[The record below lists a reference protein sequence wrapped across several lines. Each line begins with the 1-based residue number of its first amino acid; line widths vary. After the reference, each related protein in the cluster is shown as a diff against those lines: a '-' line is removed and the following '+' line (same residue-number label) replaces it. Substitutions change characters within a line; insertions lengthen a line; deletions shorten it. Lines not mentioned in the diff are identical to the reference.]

1 MEELVGRTTVT
12 EKGQITIP
20 IEIRQK
26 EGIKPNDE
34 VFVVDADGTIILT
47 KPEKGRLAKLLRE
60 ASGFVTY
67 ADVRKLREESE
78 ISLERKMKRRV
89 VE

>member
-1 MEELVGRTTVT
+1 MSDIVGKTIVT

-34 VFVVDADGTIILT
+34 LFVVDADGAIVIT
-47 KPEKGRLAKLLRE
+47 KPQKGRLAQLFRQ
-60 ASGFVTY
+60 ASGLVTY
-67 ADVRKLREESE
+67 EEIRKLRKESE
-78 ISLERKMKRRV
+78 ASLAKKMKK
-89 VE
+89 

>member
-1 MEELVGRTTVT
+1 MSDIVGKTKVT

-34 VFVVDADGTIILT
+34 LFVVDADGAIVIT
-47 KPEKGRLAKLLRE
+47 KPQKGKLAQMFRQ
-60 ASGFVTY
+60 ASGLVTY
-67 ADVRKLREESE
+67 EDIRKLR
-78 ISLERKMKRRV
+78 LENEATLAKKMKK
-89 VE
+89 

>member
-1 MEELVGRTTVT
+1 MSSVIGKTTVT

-34 VFVVDADGTIILT
+34 LFVVNADGAIIIT
-47 KPEKGRLAKLLRE
+47 KPEKGRLAQLIRQ
-60 ASGFVTY
+60 ASGLTY
-67 ADVRKLREESE
+67 SDVKKLRQENDD
-78 ISLERKMKRRV
+78 SLKRKMKK
-89 VE
+89 

>member
-1 MEELVGRTTVT
+1 MTDIIGKTTVT

-34 VFVVDADGTIILT
+34 LFVVDADGAIVITR
-47 KPEKGRLAKLLRE
+47 PQKGKLAQLFRQ
-60 ASGFVTY
+60 ASGLVAY
-67 ADVRKLREESE
+67 EDIRKLRRENEA
-78 ISLERKMKRRV
+78 SLARKMKK
-89 VE
+89 

>member
-1 MEELVGRTTVT
+1 MSDIIGKTTVT

-34 VFVVDADGTIILT
+34 LFVVDADGAIVITR
-47 KPEKGRLAKLLRE
+47 PQKGKLVQLFRQASGMAYEDIRKMRRENEASLAK
-60 ASGFVTY
+60 
-67 ADVRKLREESE
+67 
-78 ISLERKMKRRV
+78 KMKK
-89 VE
+89 